1 MRPLLPLRKSQEL
14 DAAMEEKK
22 AQPKKKLLDFSVFK
36 DRGFVIYAIAASV
49 MVLGLF
55 VPPVFVVNYAKGLGY
70 EDTKSALLL
79 TILGFVDMFAR
90 PVSGL
95 IAGMKCVRPRC
106 VYLFSFAIIF
116 NGCTDI
122 IGSQVTI
129 PDHR

>member
-1 MRPLLPLRKSQEL
+1 M
-14 DAAMEEKK
+14 
-22 AQPKKKLLDFSVFK
+22 PKKKLLDFRVFK
-36 DRGFVIYAIAASV
+36 DRGFVIYTIAASI

-55 VPPVFVVNYAKGLGY
+55 VPPVFVVNYAKGLGN

-79 TILGFVDMFAR
+79 TVLGFVDMFAR

-95 IAGMKCVRPRC
+95 IAGMKWVRPRS

-122 IGSQVTI
+122 IGSQVTFQLWVLYYKENGEE
-129 PDHR
+129 HA